1 MAHEEGKLN
10 RTPDSMNYN
19 LNMLR
24 QTYCRPAKLTA
35 NAMPALFPLE
45 RGCEQGRILSGK
57 APKAVLQLM
66 EFDPCGLEQT
76 YRDKATG
83 AELPAFA
90 VFNLE
95 GDHRC
100 VFEIALDSVPT
111 AADPSSLQ
119 AHLPFKRTQR
129 FVRKINQ
136 RSIMIERLVAF
147 VCGTLGSIAA
157 VVAIVLET
165 IGAIPAFSPFAV
177 LAGAAVGALFA
188 YMLIVAVIDLFVP
201 RIRLVITA
209 EFNGILPRETRAKAR
224 AAKQQFDNLYLI
236 VDQQGRWEAKL
247 LPDPMPRELDPLL
260 VGELNAKSGRKYFL
274 IDQFDLTGAE
284 QYLID
289 EFALRTNL
297 ELS

>member
-1 MAHEEGKLN
+1 
-10 RTPDSMNYN
+10 
-19 LNMLR
+19 
-24 QTYCRPAKLTA
+24 
-35 NAMPALFPLE
+35 
-45 RGCEQGRILSGK
+45 
-57 APKAVLQLM
+57 
-66 EFDPCGLEQT
+66 
-76 YRDKATG
+76 
-83 AELPAFA
+83 
-90 VFNLE
+90 
-95 GDHRC
+95 
-100 VFEIALDSVPT
+100 
-111 AADPSSLQ
+111 
-119 AHLPFKRTQR
+119 
-129 FVRKINQ
+129 
-136 RSIMIERLVAF
+136 MIERLVAF

-157 VVAIVLET
+157 VVAIVLKT
-165 IGAIPAFSPFAV
+165 IGAIPAFSPFAI

>member
-1 MAHEEGKLN
+1 MAHEEEKLN

-19 LNMLR
+19 LNLLR

-35 NAMPALFPLE
+35 NAMPELFPLE
-45 RGCEQGRILSGK
+45 RGCEQGKILAGK
-57 APKAVLQLM
+57 APKAVLQLT

-76 YRDKATG
+76 YRDEATG
-83 AELPAFA
+83 AELPVFA

-100 VFEIALDSVPT
+100 AFEIAVDSVPT
-111 AADPSSLQ
+111 TVHPSSLQ
-119 AHLPFKRTQR
+119 AHLPFKRTQS
-129 FVRKINQ
+129 FVRKLNQ

-157 VVAIVLET
+157 LVAIVLES
-165 IGAIPAFSPFAV
+165 IGAIPAFSPFAIV
-177 LAGAAVGALFA
+177 AGAAVGAFFA
-188 YMLIVAVIDLFVP
+188 YMLIAAVVDLFVP

-209 EFNGILPRETRAKAR
+209 EFNGILPRETREKAR

-236 VDQQGRWEAKL
+236 VDQQGRWQATL
-247 LPDPMPRELDPLL
+247 LPDPMPRDFDPLL
-260 VGELNAKSGRKYFL
+260 VGELNEKSGRKYFL
-274 IDQFDLTGAE
+274 IDQFNLTAAE

-289 EFALRTNL
+289 EFALRMNP
-297 ELS
+297 ELC